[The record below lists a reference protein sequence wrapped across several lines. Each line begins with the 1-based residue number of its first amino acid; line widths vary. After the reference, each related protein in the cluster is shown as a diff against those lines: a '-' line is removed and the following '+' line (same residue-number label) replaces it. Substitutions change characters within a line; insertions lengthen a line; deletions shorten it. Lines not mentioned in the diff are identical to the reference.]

1 MKIKRITM
9 TAMFAALICIL
20 TYFIKIPTLNGYIN
34 IGDTLILLIGVLLPP
49 VYSFFASAIGS
60 SLADIFSGYMIYAP
74 ITFLIKGSISV
85 ISYFIYNALKKKSNN
100 FMSLLISFIIAEL
113 FMVTGY
119 YIFEGFMYG
128 FIASLANI
136 LFNLSQG
143 IVSIIIAL
151 LLHKIIKNKIK

>member
-1 MKIKRITM
+1 
-9 TAMFAALICIL
+9 
-20 TYFIKIPTLNGYIN
+20 
-34 IGDTLILLIGVLLPP
+34 
-49 VYSFFASAIGS
+49 
-60 SLADIFSGYMIYAP
+60 
-74 ITFLIKGSISV
+74 
-85 ISYFIYNALKKKSNN
+85 
-100 FMSLLISFIIAEL
+100 MSLLISFIVAEL

>member
-20 TYFIKIPTLNGYIN
+20 TYFVKIPTLNGYIN
-34 IGDTLILLIGVLLPP
+34 IGDCLILLIGVLLPP

-60 SLADIFSGYMIYAP
+60 ALADVFSGYMIYAP
-74 ITFLIKGSISV
+74 ITFLIKGSMSV
-85 ISYFIYNALKKKSNN
+85 ISYFIYNVLKKKSNN
-100 FMSLLISFIIAEL
+100 FASLLISFIIAEL
-113 FMVTGY
+113 FMVVGY
-119 YIFEGFMYG
+119 YIFEGFIYG

-143 IVSIIIAL
+143 IVSLIIAL

>member
-20 TYFIKIPTLNGYIN
+20 TYFVKIPTLNGYIN
-34 IGDTLILLIGVLLPP
+34 IGDCLILLIGVILPP
-49 VYSFFASAIGS
+49 TYSFFASAIGS
-60 SLADIFSGYMIYAP
+60 ALADVFSGYMIYAP
-74 ITFLIKGSISV
+74 ITFLIKGSMSV
-85 ISYFIYNALKKKSNN
+85 ISYFIYKGLNKKSSN
-100 FMSLLISFIIAEL
+100 FVSLLISFVIAEL
-113 FMVTGY
+113 FMVIGY
-119 YIFEGFMYG
+119 YIFEGFVYG

-143 IVSIIIAL
+143 IVSLIIAL